1 VKRARIRFNYV
12 LTALEEGHW
21 GDDTSVEEAVK
32 EILTKLTP
40 PEESN
45 IISEIVLAFVFHL
58 VVDNSGL
65 DLKNVNLNAWKK
77 GEEDFDVDGGDQLP
91 YGGMWALFDKE
102 FESVFKMVKIQ
113 CEVTCVDFS
122 DSKQIR
128 VDSTCGSFYCQNVLV
143 TVPIMVLQSG
153 KPSFNPPL
161 PINYRDAI
169 NFFQVGILNCITL
182 KFTHTFW
189 NEDDEFIFYL
199 DESSNPTRIRLFS
212 TLHHT
217 SPGLIIGWT
226 YGEQGKAWEKLSDQ
240 EQVNRVVNTLTQI
253 FSDVPPV
260 QYYRISRWFS
270 DPYSL
275 GSYSATPLGYEEKQN
290 VLLQPIED
298 RIYFGGEVLAQRY
311 GTVNGAYTVG
321 AQQAQLIV
329 EKQQRKSKL

>member
-1 VKRARIRFNYV
+1 
-12 LTALEEGHW
+12 
-21 GDDTSVEEAVK
+21 VEVAVK

-40 PEESN
+40 PEEAN

-102 FESVFKMVKIQ
+102 FESVFKMVKMQ
-113 CEVTCVDFS
+113 CAVNCVDYT
-122 DSKQIR
+122 DSAQIR
-128 VDSTCGSFYCQNVLV
+128 VDSTCGSFYCKNILV

-153 KPSFNPPL
+153 SPSFNPPL
-161 PINYRDAI
+161 PTNYTEAINY
-169 NFFQVGILNCITL
+169 FQTGILNCITL

-199 DESSNPTRIRLFS
+199 DEYSNANRIRLFS

-217 SPGLIIGWT
+217 SPGLIIAWT
-226 YGEQGKAWEKLSDQ
+226 YGEQAKAWEKEIDQ
-240 EQVNRVVNTLTQI
+240 EQINRTISTLAKI
-253 FSDVPPV
+253 FTDVPPV
-260 QYYRISRWFS
+260 QYYRISRWYS

-275 GSYSATPLGYEEKQN
+275 GSYSAMPLGYEEKQK
-290 VLLQPIED
+290 VILEPIQD
-298 RIYFGGEVLAQRY
+298 RIYFGGEVLAYRY

-321 AQQAQLIV
+321 AQQAQSII
-329 EKQQRKSKL
+329 ERYKKRKSKL